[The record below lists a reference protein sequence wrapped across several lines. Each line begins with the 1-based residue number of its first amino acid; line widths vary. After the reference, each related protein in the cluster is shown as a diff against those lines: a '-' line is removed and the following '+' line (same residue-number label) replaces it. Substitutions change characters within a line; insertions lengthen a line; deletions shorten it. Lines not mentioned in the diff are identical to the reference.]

1 MTSTGV
7 SPRESVFTIAGILR
21 LAELVMAMVLCA
33 SFLCPT
39 AEAQSRKVL
48 EVAPPGDYFAEQ
60 AAALGITMDVAEDVT
75 AITQE
80 ALAQHDTVLISNDCL
95 LGRTDPNRSKEAQL
109 TEDQKRRL
117 VDWVSAGHKLLL
129 FDADTC
135 TEGNKPDYSFL
146 GYKLE
151 TVNPGALGA
160 VSDKMAILENSSLA
174 SWDFHDPAH
183 FVNFHH
189 WLTTGNQLGDASIIK
204 NAAPQWC
211 GLVFGVNALSAN
223 GFGEAYL
230 HLGKG
235 LVVYAGFDI
244 DDVNVDEFVKILA
257 LELKQPVN
265 PDGLKCTVPVT
276 TGFVILVPAH
286 YAEQELIAGD
296 TALFPVGVY
305 SNQDYRGVVHLAVAS
320 VSPSHPGITTAF
332 SVNAVTLGASGET
345 KLSVRTTAAV
355 PAQEYVLTIAG
366 SDAAGTKASAQ
377 VRLRVKPPNAPKV
390 IPGRIKVWGDPEALQ
405 SSTPIEFIIDYSGSM
420 KEKIEGPASK
430 IDIARKVMRDV
441 LAKLPDDSTVG
452 LRVYGNHVR
461 SGPKACSDMELAV
474 PVDTLDRNKMTQV
487 IDTLTP
493 LGETPLVASILKT
506 PEDLGNTEATV
517 VLVTDGEESCG
528 GNVKTVPQGLKASG
542 RNLRLF
548 VIGFGV
554 TNPKVQQQMRDMT
567 RPTGGSFLP
576 AKDSAS
582 LAAAL
587 LYATAQ
593 SATFT
598 ILDEGDQDVVSGQLG
613 QEVPVP
619 PGSYGVEVLVGENLL
634 RVEKVRV
641 TSGRTSEAK
650 VIKTDAGPVLQ
661 SPDAP
666 KSADE

>member
-1 MTSTGV
+1 MRTTRVISRNSAATS
-7 SPRESVFTIAGILR
+7 AGFLT
-21 LAELVMAMVLCA
+21 LAELGVAMVLCV
-33 SFLCPT
+33 SFLCLT

-48 EVAPPGDYFAEQ
+48 EVSPPGDYFAEQ
-60 AAALGITMDVAEDVT
+60 AAALGVTMDVAEDVT
-75 AITQE
+75 AITPE

-117 VDWVSAGHKLLL
+117 VAWVSAGHKLLL

-160 VSDKMAILENSSLA
+160 VSDKMAILESSSLA
-174 SWDFHDPAH
+174 SGDFHDPAH
-183 FVNFHH
+183 FVDFHH
-189 WLTTGNQLGDASIIK
+189 WLTTGNQLGDASLIK
-204 NAAPQWC
+204 KAAPEWC
-211 GLVFGVNALSAN
+211 GLVFGVNALSVN

-235 LVVYAGFDI
+235 LVVYVGFDI
-244 DDVNVDEFVKILA
+244 DDAKVDEFVKILA
-257 LELKQPVN
+257 LEFEQPVN
-265 PDGLKCTVPVT
+265 PDGLKCTVPAT
-276 TGFVILVPAH
+276 TGFVVLVPPH
-286 YAEQELIAGD
+286 YVEQDLIAGE

-305 SNQDYRGVVHLAVAS
+305 SNQDYKGAVHLAVAN

-366 SDAAGTKASAQ
+366 ADAAGAKASAP
-377 VRLRVKPPNAPKV
+377 VRLRVKPPNTAKV

-405 SSTPIEFIIDYSGSM
+405 SNTPIEFIIDYSGSM

-441 LAKLPDDSTVG
+441 LAKLPDDTTVG
-452 LRVYGNHVR
+452 LRVYGNHVH

-474 PVDTLDRNKMTQV
+474 PVDALDRDKMAQV
-487 IDTLTP
+487 IGALTP

-506 PEDLGNTEATV
+506 PEDLGNTDATV

-528 GNVKTVPQGLKASG
+528 GNVKTVPQELKASG
-542 RNLRLF
+542 RSIRLF

-567 RPTGGSFLP
+567 RPMGGSFLP

-593 SATFT
+593 PATFT
-598 ILDEGDQDVVSGQLG
+598 ILDAGDQDVVGGQLG
-613 QEVPVP
+613 QEVSVP
-619 PGSYGVEVLVGENLL
+619 PGIYNVEVLLG
-634 RVEKVRV
+634 
-641 TSGRTSEAK
+641 TSIT
-650 VIKTDAGPVLQ
+650 
-661 SPDAP
+661 
-666 KSADE
+666 